1 MAQNAKAVSY
11 SFKNRLT
18 TPLETAIWWSEHV
31 AATGGGPLLHANA
44 IDIPW
49 YVYHSLDVWAFVIFL
64 MTLTIFMWIWI
75 IKRLCGSKTSKNN
88 KGKTE

>member
-49 YVYHSLDVWAFVIFL
+49 YVYHSLDVWAFAIFL

>member
-44 IDIPW
+44 IEIPW